1 MEKNYELELYK
12 LIVIP
17 DEDDRDIL
25 YVNKFDW
32 VNNNEFCIW
41 VNISIIGH
49 FIEKLKD
56 IFGYS
61 FFDDDG
67 GIEAS
72 IGCDEICINL
82 AKACDRYDVN
92 FERMFPK
99 NKYTR

>member
-12 LIVIP
+12 LIIIP

-25 YVNKFDW
+25 YVNKFGW

-41 VNISIIGH
+41 VNISIIDD

-61 FFDDDG
+61 FLMMVVLKLVLVVMTF
-67 GIEAS
+67 AS
-72 IGCDEICINL
+72 L
-82 AKACDRYDVN
+82 
-92 FERMFPK
+92 
-99 NKYTR
+99 